1 MDILLNLKNPIFR
14 NYRTLCLVLEYRIRE
29 LFSLLVFAT
38 NLLKTKILNSTSGK
52 TFEQVRRRKINY
64 GQCQNFLLFSCL
76 DLDLFISQVTSFQ
89 VVTLSDLESNY
100 ISRKPSILYSTIF
113 PFDAIKKLFSASLGL
128 NEPNRYGN
136 IQFIIHYF
144 HISCK

>member
-1 MDILLNLKNPIFR
+1 MESTFYP
-14 NYRTLCLVLEYRIRE
+14 LVVIIQYVPGYN
-29 LFSLLVFAT
+29 FSD
-38 NLLKTKILNSTSGK
+38 S
-52 TFEQVRRRKINY
+52 
-64 GQCQNFLLFSCL
+64 
-76 DLDLFISQVTSFQ
+76 
-89 VVTLSDLESNY
+89 VTLSDLESNY